1 MRSISWS
8 SCLTSSKQ
16 NLKRTDRNAQDYT
29 MAKKE
34 LTVAERLELFVK
46 EQAKRYGD
54 VISYIPYPAEQGL
67 SETSPAKQEL
77 SSPNLREAASP
88 EPASVPKKKSEQPS
102 LIAVT
107 HHGFTEL
114 QDRLKIFHDEKWP
127 SALTLTDL
135 NALIQDCQKCRL
147 GETRT
152 KFVFGKGNPNAGVMV
167 IGEAPGADE
176 DMQGEPFVGRA
187 GQLLTKM
194 LEAIGFGREDV
205 FIANMLKSRPPN
217 NRDPKPDE
225 LEACEPYLWKQILLI
240 KPKMILCMGRIAA
253 TSLLK
258 GKETTLGKM
267 RGNVYDFY
275 GVKVMATYH
284 PAALLRNPDW
294 KRPAWEDLKQFRQ
307 LFDEL
312 NAQ

>member
-1 MRSISWS
+1 
-8 SCLTSSKQ
+8 
-16 NLKRTDRNAQDYT
+16 

-34 LTVAERLELFVK
+34 LTLAEKLEMFAK
-46 EQAKRYGD
+46 EQASRYGD
-54 VISYIPYPAEQGL
+54 VISYVPHPGETSSVSSSIAAVAAEPSIITEEMPRKKAALIEAPAEI
-67 SETSPAKQEL
+67 T
-77 SSPNLREAASP
+77 
-88 EPASVPKKKSEQPS
+88 
-102 LIAVT
+102 IT
-107 HHGFTEL
+107 HHGFSEL
-114 QDRLKIFHDEKWP
+114 QEKLKVFQGEPWAQ
-127 SALTLTDL
+127 STSLEDL
-135 NALIQDCQKCRL
+135 EALIQDCHKCRL
-147 GETRT
+147 WETRN
-152 KFVFGKGNPNAGVMV
+152 KLVFGKGSPTAGVMV

-194 LEAIGFGREDV
+194 LEAVNFKREDV

-253 TSLLK
+253 ISLLK
-258 GKETTLGKM
+258 GKETTLAKI

-294 KRPAWEDLKQFRQ
+294 KRPAWEDLQQFRK
-307 LFDEL
+307 LYDEL
-312 NAQ
+312 SQAD

>member
-1 MRSISWS
+1 LIMSER
-8 SCLTSSKQ
+8 
-16 NLKRTDRNAQDYT
+16 
-29 MAKKE
+29 E
-34 LTVAERLELFVK
+34 LTLAEKLEIFAK

-54 VISYIPYPAEQGL
+54 VISYVPYPT
-67 SETSPAKQEL
+67 ETANIASPALTTTTEEMPRKKAI
-77 SSPNLREAASP
+77 SADP
-88 EPASVPKKKSEQPS
+88 EE
-102 LIAVT
+102 ITIT
-107 HHGFTEL
+107 HHGFAEL
-114 QDRLKIFHDEKWP
+114 QEKLKVFQDDKWA
-127 SALTLTDL
+127 SSTNLADL
-135 NALIQDCQKCRL
+135 EALIQDCQKCRL
-147 GETRT
+147 GATRN
-152 KFVFGKGNPNAGVMV
+152 KLVFGKGSPSAGVMV

-194 LEAIGFGREDV
+194 LEAINFSRDEV

-253 TSLLK
+253 ISLLK
-258 GKETTLGKM
+258 NKETALGKM

-294 KRPAWEDLKQFRQ
+294 KRPAWEDLQQFRKIY
-307 LFDEL
+307 DEL
-312 NAQ
+312 SQAE

>member
-1 MRSISWS
+1 M
-8 SCLTSSKQ
+8 TQ
-16 NLKRTDRNAQDYT
+16 Q
-29 MAKKE
+29 E
-34 LTVAERLELFVK
+34 LTLAEKLELFAK

-54 VISYIPYPAEQGL
+54 IISYVPASIPDTA
-67 SETSPAKQEL
+67 T
-77 SSPNLREAASP
+77 AASP
-88 EPASVPKKKSEQPS
+88 TLTSTTEEMPRKKASPAANDEIV
-102 LIAVT
+102 VT
-107 HHGFTEL
+107 HHGFSEL
-114 QDRLKIFHDEKWP
+114 QEKLKIFQQEKWAA
-127 SALTLTDL
+127 STSLADL
-135 NALIQDCQKCRL
+135 EALIQDCHKCRL
-147 GETRT
+147 GETRN
-152 KFVFGKGNPNAGVMV
+152 KLVFGKGDPNAGVMV

-194 LEAIGFGREDV
+194 LEAINFSRDEV

-253 TSLLK
+253 VSLLK
-258 GKETTLGKM
+258 NKETALGKM

-294 KRPAWEDLKQFRQ
+294 KRPAWEDLQQFRK
-307 LFDEL
+307 LYDEL
-312 NAQ
+312 SQAA

>member
-1 MRSISWS
+1 
-8 SCLTSSKQ
+8 
-16 NLKRTDRNAQDYT
+16 

-34 LTVAERLELFVK
+34 LTLAEKLEMFAK
-46 EQAKRYGD
+46 EQASRYGD
-54 VISYIPYPAEQGL
+54 IISYVPYPSGTSATSAPMAALAAEP
-67 SETSPAKQEL
+67 STITEDMPRKKAAAVEAPQE
-77 SSPNLREAASP
+77 
-88 EPASVPKKKSEQPS
+88 
-102 LIAVT
+102 ITIT
-107 HHGFTEL
+107 HHGFAEL
-114 QDRLKIFHDEKWP
+114 QEKLKVFQGEPWAQ
-127 SALTLTDL
+127 STSLADL
-135 NALIQDCQKCRL
+135 EALIQDCHKCRL
-147 GETRT
+147 WETRN
-152 KFVFGKGNPNAGVMV
+152 KLVFGKGSPTAGVMV

-194 LEAIGFGREDV
+194 LEAVNFKREDV

-253 TSLLK
+253 ISLLK
-258 GKETTLGKM
+258 GKETTLAKI

-294 KRPAWEDLKQFRQ
+294 KRPAWEDLQQFRK
-307 LFDEL
+307 LYDEL
-312 NAQ
+312 SQAES

>member
-1 MRSISWS
+1 
-8 SCLTSSKQ
+8 
-16 NLKRTDRNAQDYT
+16 
-29 MAKKE
+29 MAEKE
-34 LTVAERLELFVK
+34 LTLAEKLEIFAK

-54 VISYIPYPAEQGL
+54 VISYVPYPSDA
-67 SETSPAKQEL
+67 SPAV
-77 SSPNLREAASP
+77 AAPINTS
-88 EPASVPKKKSEQPS
+88 EEMPKKKSAPS
-102 LIAVT
+102 VAEEISIT
-107 HHGFTEL
+107 HHGFAEL
-114 QDRLKIFHDEKWP
+114 QDKLKVFENEKWA
-127 SALTLTDL
+127 SSTSLADL
-135 NALIQDCQKCRL
+135 EALIQDCQKCRL
-147 GETRT
+147 GETRN
-152 KFVFGKGNPNAGVMV
+152 KLVFGKGSPTAGVMV

-194 LEAIGFGREDV
+194 LEAINFSRDEV

-253 TSLLK
+253 VSLLK
-258 GKETTLGKM
+258 NKETALGKM

-294 KRPAWEDLKQFRQ
+294 KRPAWEDLQQFRK
-307 LFDEL
+307 LYDEL
-312 NAQ
+312 

>member
-1 MRSISWS
+1 
-8 SCLTSSKQ
+8 
-16 NLKRTDRNAQDYT
+16 

-34 LTVAERLELFVK
+34 LTLAEKLEMFAK
-46 EQAKRYGD
+46 DQASRYGD
-54 VISYIPYPAEQGL
+54 VISYVPFP
-67 SETSPAKQEL
+67 SEASTP
-77 SSPNLREAASP
+77 AASMAAFAAESSTIIEEMP
-88 EPASVPKKKSEQPS
+88 RKKAAATEASNE
-102 LIAVT
+102 ITIT
-107 HHGFTEL
+107 HHGFSEL
-114 QDRLKIFHDEKWP
+114 QEKLKVFQSEPWAQTT
-127 SALTLTDL
+127 SLADL
-135 NALIQDCQKCRL
+135 EALIQDCHKCRL
-147 GETRT
+147 WETRN
-152 KFVFGKGNPNAGVMV
+152 KLVFGKGSATAGVMV

-194 LEAIGFGREDV
+194 LEAVNFKREDV

-225 LEACEPYLWKQILLI
+225 LEACEPYLWQQIMLI

-253 TSLLK
+253 ISLLK
-258 GKETTLGKM
+258 SKETTLAKI

-294 KRPAWEDLKQFRQ
+294 KRPAWEDLQQFRK
-307 LFDEL
+307 LYDEL
-312 NAQ
+312 SQVK

>member
-1 MRSISWS
+1 
-8 SCLTSSKQ
+8 
-16 NLKRTDRNAQDYT
+16 

-34 LTVAERLELFVK
+34 LTLAEKLEIFAR
-46 EQAKRYGD
+46 EQASRYGD
-54 VISYIPYPAEQGL
+54 IISYVPYP
-67 SETSPAKQEL
+67 SEL
-77 SSPNLREAASP
+77 STASPLVTSTEPLTTTQEMPRTKVPEAAQLVS
-88 EPASVPKKKSEQPS
+88 AQPS
-102 LIAVT
+102 EVTIT
-107 HHGFTEL
+107 HHGFAEL
-114 QDRLKIFHDEKWP
+114 QEKLKVLQAEPWTRAT
-127 SALTLTDL
+127 SLADL
-135 NALIQDCQKCRL
+135 EALIQDCHKCRL
-147 GETRT
+147 WETRT
-152 KFVFGKGNPNAGVMV
+152 KFVFGKGSPTAGVMV

-176 DMQGEPFVGRA
+176 DQQGEPFVGRA

-194 LEAIGFGREDV
+194 LEAVNFKREDV

-258 GKETTLGKM
+258 GKETTLAKI

-294 KRPAWEDLKQFRQ
+294 KRPAWEDLQQFRK
-307 LFDEL
+307 LYDEL
-312 NAQ
+312 SQVG

>member
-1 MRSISWS
+1 
-8 SCLTSSKQ
+8 
-16 NLKRTDRNAQDYT
+16 

-34 LTVAERLELFVK
+34 LTLAEKLELFAK

-54 VISYIPYPAEQGL
+54 VISYVPYPGEHTTGSTIAPAL
-67 SETSPAKQEL
+67 ETSALTE
-77 SSPNLREAASP
+77 EM
-88 EPASVPKKKSEQPS
+88 PKKKAAPTEVLAAPTE
-102 LIAVT
+102 VT
-107 HHGFTEL
+107 HHGFSEL
-114 QDRLKIFHDEKWP
+114 IAKLEVFQGEPWAQSTSL
-127 SALTLTDL
+127 ADL
-135 NALIQDCQKCRL
+135 EAIIQDCHKCRL
-147 GETRT
+147 WETRN
-152 KFVFGKGNPNAGVMV
+152 KLVFGKGNPHAGVMV

-194 LEAIGFGREDV
+194 LEAVNFKREDV

-225 LEACEPYLWKQILLI
+225 IEACEPYLWKQILLI

-253 TSLLK
+253 VSLLK
-258 GKETTLGKM
+258 GKETTLAKI

-294 KRPAWEDLKQFRQ
+294 KRPAWEDLQQFRK
-307 LFDEL
+307 LYDEL
-312 NAQ
+312 SQAD